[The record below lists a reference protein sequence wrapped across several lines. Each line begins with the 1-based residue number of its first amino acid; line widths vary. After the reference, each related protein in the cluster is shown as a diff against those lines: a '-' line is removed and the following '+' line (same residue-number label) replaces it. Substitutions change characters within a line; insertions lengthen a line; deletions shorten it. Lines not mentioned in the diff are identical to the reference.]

1 MNLTCDHG
9 SGSAAA
15 LKPYPAYK
23 PSGVEWLGEVPA
35 HWDVRRLKTGVNN
48 VVNLTTDRRD
58 DEIYLALDATTKATH
73 IASDQQID

>member
-48 VVNLTTDRRD
+48 VVNGDNVTAETMRYIWRSIYVERWTS
-58 DEIYLALDATTKATH
+58 EIGA
-73 IASDQQID
+73 